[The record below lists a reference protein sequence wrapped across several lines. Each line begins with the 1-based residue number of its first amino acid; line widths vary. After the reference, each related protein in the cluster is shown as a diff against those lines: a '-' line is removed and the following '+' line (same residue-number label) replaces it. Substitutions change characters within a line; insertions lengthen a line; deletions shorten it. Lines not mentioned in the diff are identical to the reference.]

1 MTAKINHFLC
11 GTEII
16 SLYELYKIGILK
28 HIKKYYKPKTYTA
41 FAWQG
46 SIIIASRTD
55 RSTTHPVILLQSI
68 RDDSGSIE
76 PEANTRIPVSTF

>member
-1 MTAKINHFLC
+1 MTATINHFLC

-41 FAWQG
+41 FAWHG

-55 RSTTHPVILLQSI
+55 RSTTHPVILPQSI
-68 RDDSGSIE
+68 GDDSGSIE
-76 PEANTRIPVSTF
+76 SGDDTRPRLHF